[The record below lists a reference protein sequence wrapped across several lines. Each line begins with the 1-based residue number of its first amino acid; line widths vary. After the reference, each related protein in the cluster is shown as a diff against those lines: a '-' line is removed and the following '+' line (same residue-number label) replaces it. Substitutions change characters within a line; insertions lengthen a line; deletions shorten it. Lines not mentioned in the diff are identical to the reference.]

1 MSVRVHGRLLDE
13 TDFCIKCRGN
23 EDREKKCR
31 NGNDNSDGNDGMLG
45 YHGNDGNDGNDRIV
59 GNGGDLVNGKA
70 NYSLCLVFLP

>member
-23 EDREKKCR
+23 EDLEKKCR
-31 NGNDNSDGNDGMLG
+31 PGNDNSGGNDGMLG
-45 YHGNDGNDGNDRIV
+45 YHGNDGNDRIV

-70 NYSLCLVFLP
+70 NCSLCLVFLP